1 MASPGESR
9 IELNEESPESWF
21 VPDSCGAVGGFGGTL
36 GSCSELDGD
45 GGLFSAV
52 FSGRGYDGVGL
63 SDSDFRIKALDL
75 PIFLECSGDGSV
87 LTLPLDFLG
96 SGDGGDSALLVLRRL
111 REEERRW
118 SNERGSLAF
127 SMSLSRP
134 RF

>member
-1 MASPGESR
+1 M
-9 IELNEESPESWF
+9 
-21 VPDSCGAVGGFGGTL
+21 
-36 GSCSELDGD
+36 GSCSDLEEDGA
-45 GGLFSAV
+45 LLSAV

-118 SNERGSLAF
+118 SNERESLAF